1 MNEGKSKILLTG
13 EAVREEVIV
22 RFTDVKEDQR
32 STDKSTVALY
42 IEQEG
47 IVRDILVLSD
57 QDNKSILTYNPEST
71 IRFIAKEIST
81 QVIIGHA
88 HV

>member
-1 MNEGKSKILLTG
+1 MNEGKRGFHIAG
-13 EAVREEVIV
+13 DAVREEIIV
-22 RFTDVKEDQR
+22 RFTDVKEDSR

-71 IRFIAKEIST
+71 LRFIAKEIST
-81 QVIIGHA
+81 
-88 HV
+88 